1 MSINWFPGHM
11 VKAVDKAK
19 KALAEHDVVIEVLD
33 ARCPMASS
41 NPVIQSMR
49 EHRQRPCLRV
59 LNKAD
64 TADLAVTREWL
75 DFYNAQKNTRAIAIS
90 CKKPGDAA
98 KVIAEAQALAP
109 HRTGKLKA
117 LRMMIMGVPNVGKST
132 LINAL
137 MKKRTAKV
145 GDEPAVTK
153 LLHRYDLSSTAWL
166 TDTPGLMWPRIKHE
180 SDGLMLAASNM
191 VGTGAY
197 IDSEV
202 ALFLADLLLL
212 RYPQALAE
220 RYGFPTE
227 QDSAAGMAND
237 GVALIEAI
245 ARKRGYLLKGVGPD
259 FEKAALTLLADY
271 RSGALGRISLETPD
285 TRATM
290 VAAAEAAKELSKKD
304 AAPTSST
311 GRRSR

>member
-11 VKAVDKAK
+11 VRAVDKAK
-19 KALAEHDVVIEVLD
+19 KAMADHDVVIEVLD

-41 NPVIQSMR
+41 NPVIQTMR

-59 LNKAD
+59 LNKSDAAD
-64 TADLAVTREWL
+64 PAVTREWL
-75 DFYNAQKNTRAIAIS
+75 DFFNAQKSTRAIAIS

-98 KVIAEAQALAP
+98 KVLTEAQALAP

-202 ALFLADLLLL
+202 ALFLADLLLV
-212 RYPQALAE
+212 RYPLALSE
-220 RYGFPTE
+220 RYGFPSPRAVE
-227 QDSAAGMAND
+227 DGLDKD

-245 ARKRGYLLKGVGPD
+245 AVKRGYLLKGVGPD

-285 TRATM
+285 TRGAM
-290 VAAAEAAKELSKKD
+290 VAAALAIAAAAAAAAK
-304 AAPTSST
+304 AA
-311 GRRSR
+311 GEA

>member
-19 KALAEHDVVIEVLD
+19 KAMANHDVVIEVLD

-41 NPVIQSMR
+41 NPVIQKMR
-49 EHRQRPCLRV
+49 EFRQRPCLRV

-64 TADLAVTREWL
+64 AADLAVTREWL
-75 DFYNAQKNTRAIAIS
+75 AFYNAQANTRAIAIS

-137 MKKRTAKV
+137 MNKRTAKV

-202 ALFLADLLLL
+202 ALFLADLLLV
-212 RYPQALAE
+212 RYPQALAA
-220 RYGFPTE
+220 RYGFPSDADTASG
-227 QDSAAGMAND
+227 QAQD

-245 ARKRGYLLKGVGPD
+245 AKKRGYLLKGVGPD
-259 FEKAALTLLADY
+259 FEKAALALLGDY

-285 TRATM
+285 TRAAM
-290 VAAAEAAKELSKKD
+290 VAAAATAAD
-304 AAPTSST
+304 AVASGS
-311 GRRSR
+311 

>member
-19 KALAEHDVVIEVLD
+19 KAMADHDVVIEVLD

-41 NPVIQSMR
+41 NPVIQKMR
-49 EHRQRPCLRV
+49 EFRQRPCLRV

-64 TADLAVTREWL
+64 AADPTVTRDWL
-75 DFYNAQKNTRAIAIS
+75 AFYNAQKNTRAIAIS

-137 MKKRTAKV
+137 MNKRTAKV

-166 TDTPGLMWPRIKHE
+166 TDTPGLMWPRIKYE

-212 RYPQALAE
+212 RYPRALSE
-220 RYGFPTE
+220 RYGFPSTKAVADG
-227 QDSAAGMAND
+227 QALD
-237 GVALIEAI
+237 GVMLIEAI
-245 ARKRGYLLKGVGPD
+245 ATKRGYLLKGVGAD
-259 FEKAALTLLADY
+259 FEKAALALLADY

-285 TRATM
+285 TRAAM
-290 VAAAEAAKELSKKD
+290 VAAAAVAADAAK
-304 AAPTSST
+304 AASP
-311 GRRSR
+311 